1 MNNLSKTILQISGRN
16 NKSCYDEL
24 ECAVAVT
31 MEVLP
36 QRPMMKYI
44 QLEVRRRMELP
55 IKASSV
61 GRLLSRA
68 AEDIWIY
75 GDRRK
80 LESIFRRPL
89 LEQPSAKSMIIT
101 IAKHVKDLDESSAQL
116 NATNEALSRR

>member
-1 MNNLSKTILQISGRN
+1 
-16 NKSCYDEL
+16 
-24 ECAVAVT
+24 

-68 AEDIWIY
+68 AEDIWFY